1 MSIFTGLQFPHK
13 LGGVLVLSGYL
24 PKREA
29 FQMSQAS
36 KDVPILMCHG
46 EMDPVVRF
54 EWGKLTKEVLESC
67 GSRNIQ
73 FKAYRHLEHSSSE
86 EEIRDVENWLRI
98 VLPNE

>member
-1 MSIFTGLQFPHK
+1 MSIFTDLQYPHR
-13 LGGVLVLSGYL
+13 LGGALVLSGYL